1 MQQQPVSPIIE
12 TLKETWQMVL
22 GHPSVGVDDD
32 FFSLGGDQRKAA
44 ALFEEIARKYGIILP
59 AATIYIAPSIR
70 KISEILASPTNPP
83 LPVTLLLK
91 PGNPNRPIF
100 LIHGLA
106 GSALDF
112 FDLIN
117 NLRTDRA
124 VYGTQAKGSDGL
136 EKPAERIE
144 EMAGYF
150 LEAVRKVQPHG
161 PYSFIGYSLGG
172 LVALEMARQMEAA
185 GEAIDSLCMIESYP
199 AIERAPLGQRIAI
212 KWRVGRM
219 RISEKLKGHADDAH
233 TAELVSPPESTQRVR
248 AADYI
253 ALANYE
259 PASYHGKV
267 YFVRAAKS
275 MHFPDS
281 PEAVWRKIIPHMEIA
296 TVSGDHHQVLRNHF
310 AELAAA
316 LSRYLEKQ
324 SNERE
329 AS

>member
-1 MQQQPVSPIIE
+1 MQQKPVSTIIE

-32 FFSLGGDQRKAA
+32 FFLLGGDQRKAA
-44 ALFEEIARKYGIILP
+44 TLFEEIARKYEMTLP
-59 AATIYIAPSIR
+59 PVMIYIAPSIR
-70 KISEILASPTNPP
+70 KISEILVSPTNPS
-83 LPVTLLLK
+83 LPATLLLK

-112 FDLIN
+112 FDLVS
-117 NLRTDRA
+117 NLRTGRA
-124 VYGTQAKGSDGL
+124 VYGTQAKGTDGL

-144 EMAGYF
+144 EMAGYV
-150 LEAVRKVQPHG
+150 LEAVRKVQAHG

-185 GEAIDSLCMIESYP
+185 GEAIDLLCMIESYP

-219 RISEKLKGHADDAH
+219 RIREKLERHADDAH
-233 TAELVSPPESTQRVR
+233 TAELVSPPENMQRVR
-248 AADYI
+248 TADYI

-259 PASYHGKV
+259 PAPYHGKV
-267 YFVRAAKS
+267 YFVRAGKS

-281 PEAVWRKIIPHMEIA
+281 PEAVWRKIIPNMEIE
-296 TVSGDHHQVLRNHF
+296 TVPGDHHQVLHSHF

-316 LSRYLEKQ
+316 LSRYLETQ
-324 SNERE
+324 SK
-329 AS
+329 